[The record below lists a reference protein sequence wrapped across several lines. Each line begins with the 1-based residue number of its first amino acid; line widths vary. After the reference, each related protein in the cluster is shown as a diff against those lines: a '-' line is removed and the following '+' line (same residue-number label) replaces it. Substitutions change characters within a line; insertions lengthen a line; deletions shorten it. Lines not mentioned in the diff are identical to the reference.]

1 MKAVRSMFTNKSSS
15 SSAKEE
21 GGNSGQS
28 DNDNDDYDLDA
39 LMQRP
44 EVSEFISSVN
54 ASIDDSICRPVLD
67 IITPMSGV
75 GKMISRL
82 SVGNPLAASPSYSK
96 RSLMYS
102 PLRERDH
109 RHRNQPPPHHYH
121 HHHHQSNAA
130 AAAASSMYSPASAF
144 PGVSGAYLHG
154 PGGHDSILAAFPAIS
169 NAIANPS
176 SEATFEES
184 EKLIARMID
193 VRHTNRNDDGVVDND
208 SDTDSDDDYNSLHI
222 YILLYQ
228 SILINQSA
236 IVLTHSTIVPP
247 PSSLSCRWFNKRKS
261 DISQEIEATKTS

>member
-15 SSAKEE
+15 SEE
-21 GGNSGQS
+21 GGNSGQN
-28 DNDNDDYDLDA
+28 DNDNDDGYDLDA

-67 IITPMSGV
+67 IVTPMSGV
-75 GKMISRL
+75 GKMITRL

-102 PLRERDH
+102 PLREREH
-109 RHRNQPPPHHYH
+109 RHRNQPPSHHY
-121 HHHHQSNAA
+121 HHHHQSNATA
-130 AAAASSMYSPASAF
+130 VASSSMYSPASAF

-154 PGGHDSILAAFPAIS
+154 PGGHDSILAAFPAVS

-193 VRHTNRNDDGVVDND
+193 VRDTNRSDSDDGVVE
-208 SDTDSDDDYNSLHI
+208 SDSDDDYTSLH
-222 YILLYQ
+222 LY
-228 SILINQSA
+228 
-236 IVLTHSTIVPP
+236 V
-247 PSSLSCRWFNKRKS
+247 W
-261 DISQEIEATKTS
+261 

>member
-15 SSAKEE
+15 SAEKE
-21 GGNSGQS
+21 GGDSGQN
-28 DNDNDDYDLDA
+28 DNDNDDDDCDLDA
-39 LMQRP
+39 FMQRP

-54 ASIDDSICRPVLD
+54 ASIDDSISRPVLD

-75 GKMISRL
+75 CKMITRL

-102 PLRERDH
+102 PLREREH
-109 RHRNQPPPHHYH
+109 RHRNQPPSHHYH
-121 HHHHQSNAA
+121 HHHHQSNATA
-130 AAAASSMYSPASAF
+130 VASSSSSMYSPASAF

-193 VRHTNRNDDGVVDND
+193 VRHTNRSDSDDGVADSDDDVVDSDDDVADSDDDVADSDDGVVD
-208 SDTDSDDDYNSLHI
+208 SDDGVVDSDDDYTSLH
-222 YILLYQ
+222 LY
-228 SILINQSA
+228 
-236 IVLTHSTIVPP
+236 V
-247 PSSLSCRWFNKRKS
+247 W
-261 DISQEIEATKTS
+261 

>member
-1 MKAVRSMFTNKSSS
+1 MFTNKSSS
-15 SSAKEE
+15 SEE
-21 GGNSGQS
+21 GGNSGQ
-28 DNDNDDYDLDA
+28 NDNDIDDGYDLDA

-67 IITPMSGV
+67 IVTPMSGV
-75 GKMISRL
+75 GKMITRL

-102 PLRERDH
+102 PLREREH
-109 RHRNQPPPHHYH
+109 RHRNQPPSHHYL
-121 HHHHQSNAA
+121 HHHHQSNATA
-130 AAAASSMYSPASAF
+130 VASSSSMYSPASAF

-193 VRHTNRNDDGVVDND
+193 VRHSNRSDSDDGV
-208 SDTDSDDDYNSLHI
+208 DSDDDYTSLH
-222 YILLYQ
+222 LY
-228 SILINQSA
+228 
-236 IVLTHSTIVPP
+236 V
-247 PSSLSCRWFNKRKS
+247 W
-261 DISQEIEATKTS
+261 

>member
-15 SSAKEE
+15 SEE
-21 GGNSGQS
+21 GGNSGQN
-28 DNDNDDYDLDA
+28 DNDNDDGYDLDA

-75 GKMISRL
+75 GKMITRL

-102 PLRERDH
+102 PLREREH
-109 RHRNQPPPHHYH
+109 RHRNQPPSHHYL
-121 HHHHQSNAA
+121 HHHHQSNATA
-130 AAAASSMYSPASAF
+130 VASSSSMYSPASAF
-144 PGVSGAYLHG
+144 PGVSGAYLNG

-193 VRHTNRNDDGVVDND
+193 VSHTNRSDSDDGVVD
-208 SDTDSDDDYNSLHI
+208 SDSDDDYTSLH
-222 YILLYQ
+222 LY
-228 SILINQSA
+228 
-236 IVLTHSTIVPP
+236 V
-247 PSSLSCRWFNKRKS
+247 W
-261 DISQEIEATKTS
+261 

>member
-15 SSAKEE
+15 SAEKD
-21 GGNSGQS
+21 GGNSGGQN
-28 DNDNDDYDLDA
+28 DNDNDDDYDLDA

-67 IITPMSGV
+67 IVTPMSGV
-75 GKMISRL
+75 GKMITRL

-102 PLRERDH
+102 PLREREH
-109 RHRNQPPPHHYH
+109 RHRNQPPSHHYL
-121 HHHHQSNAA
+121 HHHHQSNATA
-130 AAAASSMYSPASAF
+130 VASSSSMYSPASAF

-193 VRHTNRNDDGVVDND
+193 VRHSNR
-208 SDTDSDDDYNSLHI
+208 SDSDDDYTSLH
-222 YILLYQ
+222 LY
-228 SILINQSA
+228 
-236 IVLTHSTIVPP
+236 V
-247 PSSLSCRWFNKRKS
+247 W
-261 DISQEIEATKTS
+261 

>member
-15 SSAKEE
+15 SEE
-21 GGNSGQS
+21 GGNSGQN
-28 DNDNDDYDLDA
+28 DNDNDDGYDLDA

-75 GKMISRL
+75 GKMITRL

-102 PLRERDH
+102 PLREREH
-109 RHRNQPPPHHYH
+109 RHRNQPPSHHY
-121 HHHHQSNAA
+121 HHHHQSNATA
-130 AAAASSMYSPASAF
+130 VASSSSSMYSPASAF

-193 VRHTNRNDDGVVDND
+193 VRDTNRSDSDDGVVD
-208 SDTDSDDDYNSLHI
+208 SDSDDDYTSLH
-222 YILLYQ
+222 LY
-228 SILINQSA
+228 
-236 IVLTHSTIVPP
+236 V
-247 PSSLSCRWFNKRKS
+247 W
-261 DISQEIEATKTS
+261 

>member
-15 SSAKEE
+15 SGEKE
-21 GGNSGQS
+21 GGNSGQN
-28 DNDNDDYDLDA
+28 DNDNDDDYDLDA

-75 GKMISRL
+75 GKMITRL

-102 PLRERDH
+102 PLRDREH
-109 RHRNQPPPHHYH
+109 RHRNQPPSHHYL
-121 HHHHQSNAA
+121 HHHHQSNATA
-130 AAAASSMYSPASAF
+130 VASSSSSMYSPASAF

-169 NAIANPS
+169 NAIANTS

-193 VRHTNRNDDGVVDND
+193 VSHSNRIDGDDGVVD
-208 SDTDSDDDYNSLHI
+208 SDSDDDYTVSINTH
-222 YILLYQ
+222 Q
-228 SILINQSA
+228 SISDR
-236 IVLTHSTIVPP
+236 THSLYHCPFSI
-247 PSSLSCRWFNKRKS
+247 PSFALFCRWFNKRKS
-261 DISQEIEATKTS
+261 VISQEKEATKTY

>member
-1 MKAVRSMFTNKSSS
+1 MFTNKSSS
-15 SSAKEE
+15 SEE
-21 GGNSGQS
+21 GGNSGQN
-28 DNDNDDYDLDA
+28 DNDNDDGYDLDA

-75 GKMISRL
+75 GKMITRL

-102 PLRERDH
+102 PLREREH
-109 RHRNQPPPHHYH
+109 RHRNQPPSHHY
-121 HHHHQSNAA
+121 HHHHQSNATA
-130 AAAASSMYSPASAF
+130 VASSSSSMYSPASAF

-193 VRHTNRNDDGVVDND
+193 VRDTNRSDSDDGVVD
-208 SDTDSDDDYNSLHI
+208 SDSDDDYTSLH
-222 YILLYQ
+222 LY
-228 SILINQSA
+228 
-236 IVLTHSTIVPP
+236 V
-247 PSSLSCRWFNKRKS
+247 W
-261 DISQEIEATKTS
+261 

>member
-1 MKAVRSMFTNKSSS
+1 MYSTTPIPSWYDAQIQKELQRLRYAVKVWTMKAVRSMFTKKSSS
-15 SSAKEE
+15 SSSAEEE
-21 GGNSGQS
+21 GGNSGHN

-67 IITPMSGV
+67 LITPMSGV

-102 PLRERDH
+102 PLREREH
-109 RHRNQPPPHHYH
+109 RQRNQPPSPHYH
-121 HHHHQSNAA
+121 HHHHQSNATV
-130 AAAASSMYSPASAF
+130 ASSMYSPASAF

-193 VRHTNRNDDGVVDND
+193 VRHM
-208 SDTDSDDDYNSLHI
+208 
-222 YILLYQ
+222 
-228 SILINQSA
+228 
-236 IVLTHSTIVPP
+236 
-247 PSSLSCRWFNKRKS
+247 
-261 DISQEIEATKTS
+261 